1 VLSVDLDRNRIALS
15 LKREA
20 GKPAEVLRPKAPPAP
35 KVHKP
40 GDIAPNGMRF
50 R

>member
-1 VLSVDLDRNRIALS
+1 M
-15 LKREA
+15 KRDA
-20 GKPAEVLRPKAPPAP
+20 SPQRAPVPKGNAVRAAKAPAPPP